1 MKRYL
6 DLVVRQISYQ
16 NKIFWR
22 TPVAAFFT
30 IGFPLMFLVLFTAIF
45 GNDEI
50 SSLGVTTAQFYAP
63 ALAVFGA
70 ASATYTN
77 LAVTT
82 AIARDNGILKKIRGT
97 PLPPSAYIAGRV
109 GSAVLIALIA
119 VVIMLGVGVV
129 VYGVEIMASTLGAAL
144 VTLVVGAAAFAAL
157 GLMVAAL
164 VPNGD
169 SSPAVANATLLPL
182 AFVSDVFIVT
192 EDSPGW
198 MEALGNFFP
207 LKHFATAFGEAFNP
221 TLSGSGFAWSGS
233 ATEYA
238 IGLHLAVIAAW
249 GIGAALIAVRYFKWD
264 PQGHR
269 SSRKR
274 SEREGTA
281 ARRAAGEGGSHQMRG
296 DENG

>member
-1 MKRYL
+1 MRHDLSLVYL
-6 DLVVRQISYQ
+6 QIRYQ

-30 IGFPLMFLVLFTAIF
+30 IAFPLMFLVLFTAIF

-82 AIARDNGILKKIRGT
+82 AIARDEGILKKIRGT
-97 PLPPSAYIAGRV
+97 PLPPWAYIAGRV
-109 GSAVLIALIA
+109 GSAVFIALIA
-119 VVIMLGVGVV
+119 VVIMMGVGVI
-129 VYGVEIMASTLGAAL
+129 VYGVEVIGSTLVAAL
-144 VTLVVGAAAFAAL
+144 VTFVAGAAAFAAL

-207 LKHFATAFGEAFNP
+207 LKHFAAAFGDAFNP
-221 TLSGSGFAWSGS
+221 TLTGSGFAWSGS
-233 ATEYA
+233 GNEYA

-249 GIGAALIAVRYFKWD
+249 GVGAAVVAVRYFKWE

-269 SSRKR
+269 TGRRKQRGSAQVSS
-274 SEREGTA
+274 GV
-281 ARRAAGEGGSHQMRG
+281 
-296 DENG
+296 

>member
-1 MKRYL
+1 MRR
-6 DLVVRQISYQ
+6 DLALVLQQIRYQ
-16 NKIFWR
+16 NRIFWR
-22 TPVAAFFT
+22 SPVSAFFT
-30 IGFPLMFLVLFTAIF
+30 IVFPLMFLVLFTALF

-77 LAVTT
+77 LSITT
-82 AIARDNGILKKIRGT
+82 AIARDEGILKKIRGT

-109 GSAVLIALIA
+109 GSAVWIALIA
-119 VVIMLGVGVV
+119 VVIMMTVGAV
-129 VYGVEIMASTLGAAL
+129 VYGVEIRGSTFVAAA
-144 VTLVVGAAAFAAL
+144 VSFVVGAAAFAAL

-169 SSPAVANATLLPL
+169 SAPAVAQATLLPI

-192 EDSPGW
+192 DDGPAW
-198 MEALGNFFP
+198 MEALGNIFP
-207 LKHFATAFGEAFNP
+207 LKHFVAAFGDAFNP

-233 ATEYA
+233 GDEYA
-238 IGLHLAVIAAW
+238 VGAHLAVMAVW
-249 GIGAALIAVRYFKWD
+249 GIGAAIIAVRFFKWD

-269 SSRKR
+269 TGGRRGRSKR
-274 SEREGTA
+274 TGVLSER
-281 ARRAAGEGGSHQMRG
+281 
-296 DENG
+296 